1 MIELLLATAL
11 TCHESQ
17 EVIDSLKQY
26 QTLSDY
32 REELIEVIK
41 TNTKQVRFYKNK
53 CLRVYTH
60 LLKVLTYSN
69 TCSLTCINSLKHF
82 WLCAHDLN

>member
-1 MIELLLATAL
+1 MIEFLVATAL

-26 QTLSDY
+26 QTLSEY

-41 TNTKQVRFYKNK
+41 VNTEHQCYEEGSN
-53 CLRVYTH
+53 
-60 LLKVLTYSN
+60 VLDS
-69 TCSLTCINSLKHF
+69 
-82 WLCAHDLN
+82 